1 MVWSEAVPP
10 HNSDTVGWATAQALV
25 VGLSQSQRTEPNKQI
40 PLLHENKS
48 VWSNW
53 KLNTHFLPN
62 CLWKFSKWF
71 PFSWCWFGTSPD
83 CRFHRDLFLCLG
95 RKKGSPPRCCRPETA
110 RPWGKASK
118 ETTVCSGLNSTAT
131 ISAMPSLRRP
141 AGGDLQGVGWWS
153 LRGEKEA
160 CGRCCRSVRLSV
172 FLVRYVWLIECYW
185 NDLNS
190 FTAENI
196 CAGWFSHSKYR
207 LIHVCTKITR
217 DLKSTKIWLF
227 DVWLKCRSIVEN
239 LQRERDWFGQ
249 KLCNC
254 RYWQLQLS
262 NRMSFS

>member
-1 MVWSEAVPP
+1 MPWPQKKE
-10 HNSDTVGWATAQALV
+10 
-25 VGLSQSQRTEPNKQI
+25 
-40 PLLHENKS
+40 
-48 VWSNW
+48 
-53 KLNTHFLPN
+53 
-62 CLWKFSKWF
+62 
-71 PFSWCWFGTSPD
+71 SP
-83 CRFHRDLFLCLG
+83 
-95 RKKGSPPRCCRPETA
+95 SRCCRPETA
-110 RPWGKASK
+110 RPSETGSK
-118 ETTVCSGLNSTAT
+118 KTTVCRRFTSTTTA
-131 ISAMPSLRRP
+131 SAMPVLRRP

-239 LQRERDWFGQ
+239 LQREREIGSVR
-249 KLCNC
+249 NC
-254 RYWQLQLS
+254 ATVDIGNCSWATAWVFLRSLPQIRDNARHYQIHLLRSCASVWNEPLRFLLVTEYLTFNPFFTQQYL
-262 NRMSFS
+262 